1 MSETAEMSGRFGQV
15 TRKTAETEIE
25 LRLNLDGSGQHDL
38 ESGLP
43 FLDHMLAQV
52 AVHGLFDLGL
62 RAKGD
67 LHIDPHHTLED
78 IALALGMA
86 FRQALG
92 DKKGIVRMASYEVPM
107 DESLARVVVD
117 FSGRPYCVFLGEW
130 TLPTVGGIPNT
141 LFQHFFESFAQTAG
155 CNLHTQIVYGCDDH
169 HKAEA
174 LFKAFGRALDQAV
187 RVDERRRGVVPS
199 SKGIIF

>member
-1 MSETAEMSGRFGQV
+1 MSENPALAARTGQV
-15 TRKTAETEIE
+15 SRKTNETQIE
-25 LRLNLDGSGQHDL
+25 LRINLDGSGQHALD
-38 ESGLP
+38 SGLP

-52 AVHGLFDLGL
+52 AVHGLFDLAL
-62 RAKGD
+62 KANGD
-67 LHIDPHHTLED
+67 LQIDPHHTLED

-92 DKKGIVRMASYEVPM
+92 ERKGIVRMASYEVPM

-155 CNLHTQIVYGCDDH
+155 CNLHTQIVYGRDDH

-187 RVDERRRGVVPS
+187 RLDERRLGGVPS
-199 SKGIIF
+199 SKGILF

>member
-1 MSETAEMSGRFGQV
+1 MSENPTLAARTGQV
-15 TRKTAETEIE
+15 SRKTNETQIE
-25 LRLNLDGSGQHDL
+25 LRINLDGSGQHALD
-38 ESGLP
+38 SGLP

-52 AVHGLFDLGL
+52 AVHGLCDLAL
-62 RAKGD
+62 KANGD
-67 LHIDPHHTLED
+67 LQIDPHHTLED

-92 DKKGIVRMASYEVPM
+92 ERKGIVRMASYEVPM

-155 CNLHTQIVYGCDDH
+155 CNLHTQIVYGRDDH

-187 RVDERRRGVVPS
+187 RLDERRLGGVPS
-199 SKGIIF
+199 SKGILF